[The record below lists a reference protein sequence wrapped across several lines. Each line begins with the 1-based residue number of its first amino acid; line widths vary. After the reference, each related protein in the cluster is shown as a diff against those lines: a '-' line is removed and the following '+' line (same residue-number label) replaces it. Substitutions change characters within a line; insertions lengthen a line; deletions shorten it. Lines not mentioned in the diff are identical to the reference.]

1 MLKYQTI
8 INSSFIILYYFIA
21 CYFFVKFAIG
31 EIKIIIKSKETNE
44 YIELNSFYYFLIC
57 LSHSI
62 LWPYLLYL
70 LYRGGKE

>member
-8 INSSFIILYYFIA
+8 INNSFIILYYFIT

-31 EIKIIIKSKETNE
+31 EIKITIKSKETNE

-57 LSHSI
+57 LSYSI

>member
-8 INSSFIILYYFIA
+8 INNSFIILYYFIA

-31 EIKIIIKSKETNE
+31 KIKITVKSKETNK

-57 LSHSI
+57 LLYSI

>member
-8 INSSFIILYYFIA
+8 INNSFIILYYFIA

-31 EIKIIIKSKETNE
+31 KIKITVKSKETNE

-62 LWPYLLYL
+62 LSPYLLYR
-70 LYRGGKE
+70 LYRG

>member
-8 INSSFIILYYFIA
+8 INSSFIILYYFIT

-31 EIKIIIKSKETNE
+31 KIKITVKSKETNE

-57 LSHSI
+57 LSYSI

>member
-31 EIKIIIKSKETNE
+31 KIKITVKSKETNE

-57 LSHSI
+57 LLYSI
-62 LWPYLLYL
+62 AWPYLLFL
-70 LYRGGKE
+70 LYKGGKE

>member
-8 INSSFIILYYFIA
+8 INNSFIILYYFIT

-31 EIKIIIKSKETNE
+31 EIKITVKSKETNE

-57 LSHSI
+57 LSYSI

>member
-31 EIKIIIKSKETNE
+31 EIKITVKSKETNE

-62 LWPYLLYL
+62 LWPYFI
-70 LYRGGKE
+70 

>member
-31 EIKIIIKSKETNE
+31 TIKIIVKSKENNE

-57 LSHSI
+57 LSYSI

>member
-8 INSSFIILYYFIA
+8 INNSFIILYYFIT
-21 CYFFVKFAIG
+21 CYFFVKFARG
-31 EIKIIIKSKETNE
+31 EIKITVKSKETNE

-57 LSHSI
+57 LSYSI